1 MKNGGLNI
9 MLVDDQNLF
18 IESLKRVLE
27 SEAELVNQVYVAHD
41 GEEAIKM
48 VDSFV
53 PDVILMDVHM
63 PNMNGI
69 EATGFIH
76 RKRAEI
82 KIIILSAFG
91 YDDYVAHAMQQGA
104 SGYILKDISPEEL
117 IVAIR
122 KAYNGEVIPVAKSS
136 GLSLQTRQMR
146 EDRKQLPE
154 WYKTLSMT
162 ERSIVL
168 LIAKGY
174 SNKEIVEHANLG
186 EQTVR
191 NYVSAIY
198 DKLGVSNRFEAMR
211 AAIEG
216 HIEDWVSE

>member
-1 MKNGGLNI
+1 
-9 MLVDDQNLF
+9 MLVDDQKLF

-27 SEAELVNQVYVAHD
+27 SEEALVNQVYIAND
-41 GEEAIKM
+41 GEEALKL
-48 VDSFV
+48 VDSIR

-63 PNMNGI
+63 PHVNGI
-69 EATGFIH
+69 EATGLIH
-76 RKRAEI
+76 RKQPDI

-117 IVAIR
+117 IVTIR
-122 KAYNGEVIPVAKSS
+122 KVHYGEIIPMAKSS
-136 GLSLQTRQMR
+136 GMSLHTRQRR
-146 EDRKQLPE
+146 EDRKQLPQ
-154 WYKTLSMT
+154 WYKELSAT
-162 ERSIVL
+162 ERTIVL

-174 SNKEIVEHANLG
+174 SNKEIADHANLG

-191 NYVSAIY
+191 NYVSAVY
-198 DKLGVSNRFEAMR
+198 DKLGVSNRFAAMR
-211 AAIEG
+211 AAIEA